1 MEELI
6 RQAFEHVE
14 EIGPHVHSGH
24 YDLMG
29 PDSGIIVPSAWDTTI
44 EPDMK
49 ITMHMW
55 PLPEPKE
62 EPLPP
67 PPPPDDGG
75 GILNLDDLLGPEIVP
90 KPKRTICTFSL
101 VRTEVSNHTDLFSP
115 AVPKAPKKVGKPS
128 AFGSWMLG
136 SSKPRGKPA
145 LKGDKKPDVAAG
157 YQHVAGH
164 DQNACSVM

>member
-62 EPLPP
+62 EPPP
-67 PPPPDDGG
+67 PPPPPAPPSPPPSPPPPLDDEP
-75 GILNLDDLLGPEIVP
+75 ILNLDDLLGPEP
-90 KPKRTICTFSL
+90 ELKPKREI
-101 VRTEVSNHTDLFSP
+101 
-115 AVPKAPKKVGKPS
+115 S
-128 AFGSWMLG
+128 ASI
-136 SSKPRGKPA
+136 
-145 LKGDKKPDVAAG
+145 
-157 YQHVAGH
+157 
-164 DQNACSVM
+164 

>member
-14 EIGPHVHSGH
+14 EIGPHVHNGH

-29 PDSGIIVPSAWDTTI
+29 PDSGIIVPSAWETTI

-62 EPLPP
+62 EIIP
-67 PPPPDDGG
+67 PPPPDGFDPMM
-75 GILNLDDLLGPEIVP
+75 NLEDLLLGPE
-90 KPKRTICTFSL
+90 K
-101 VRTEVSNHTDLFSP
+101 EV
-115 AVPKAPKKVGKPS
+115 KGKGEL
-128 AFGSWMLG
+128 ANLIRFEILLQIMLT
-136 SSKPRGKPA
+136 
-145 LKGDKKPDVAAG
+145 
-157 YQHVAGH
+157 
-164 DQNACSVM
+164 